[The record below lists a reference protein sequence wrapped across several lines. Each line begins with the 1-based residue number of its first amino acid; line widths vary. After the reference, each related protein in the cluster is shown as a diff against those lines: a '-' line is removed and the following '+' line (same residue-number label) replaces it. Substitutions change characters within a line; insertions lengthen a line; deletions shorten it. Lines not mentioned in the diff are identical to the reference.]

1 MYSSTR
7 CFKGGFIMRSKSLL
21 RNIFFAMVVLCFVVS
36 ISAIAS
42 AQAKK
47 EATVAAPKAK
57 APAQTVKTGPAK
69 ATKEP
74 VPRYGGVLKRSYDN
88 DAQQLGNPAARPF
101 DLTSVKMS
109 RPAIETLLRY
119 DEKGSLVPWL
129 AAGWKVSK
137 DLLSV
142 TINLRKNVKFHDGTP
157 CDAEAVKWNLERY
170 RTSDNPELKPV
181 TSIDVVNDTTVK
193 INLTQWDSTIIGNLA
208 SYAGMI
214 ISPTAFKTN
223 GADWCRTHPVGTGP
237 FKFVSWQKDVRVK
250 YEKFNDYWQKG
261 KPYLDGIEWVVI
273 TDPMSR
279 LAAFK
284 QGEIDDLS
292 NAQPK
297 DVESLKAAGKY
308 YGTFCE
314 LSALTFCIM
323 GDSGHETSPFGD
335 IRVRRAIEY
344 AVDKQALA
352 KTFTLGLGQTGNQY
366 APPKSWG
373 NNPNVKGY
381 PYDPVKAK
389 KLLTEAGYP
398 NGFKTKIITAAIPFF
413 SDPVVAI
420 QAYLEK
426 VGIVAEVEV
435 ANPGKHTAT
444 LRGGWQNALIVHNAP
459 LSEPDIAK
467 NLSVNFSSRSYLKGT
482 MLAPEDYEKAITK
495 ALAAGDE
502 KAKQKATWEAQKKL
516 IDTYALAGFYF
527 TLPRITFIS
536 NKVHNTGVG
545 TTVDVQWTPED
556 AWIEQ

>member
-1 MYSSTR
+1 
-7 CFKGGFIMRSKSLL
+7 MRSKSLL
-21 RNIFFAMVVLCFVVS
+21 RNVLLALMVMCFVVS
-36 ISAIAS
+36 IPVLTD

-47 EATVAAPKAK
+47 EAAVAAPKAK
-57 APAQTVKTGPAK
+57 APSQAAK
-69 ATKEP
+69 PVPEKVTKEL
-74 VPRYGGVLKRSYDN
+74 VPRYGGIFKRCNDN

-101 DLTSVKMS
+101 DATSVKLS

-119 DEKGSLVPWL
+119 DEKGSLVAWL
-129 AAGWKVSK
+129 AAGWKISK
-137 DLLSV
+137 DLRSV
-142 TINLRKNVKFHDGTP
+142 TLNLRKNVKFHDGTP

-193 INLTQWDSTIIGNLA
+193 LNLAQWDSTIIGNLA
-208 SYAGMI
+208 SFAGMM
-214 ISPTAFKTN
+214 ISPTAFKAN

-237 FKFVSWQKDVRVK
+237 FKFVSWQKDVRIT

-261 KPYLDGIEWVVI
+261 RPYLDGIEYI
-273 TDPMSR
+273 IISDPMSR

-284 QGEIDDLS
+284 RGEVDDLL
-292 NAQPK
+292 NVLPK
-297 DVESLKAAGKY
+297 DVEGLKAEGKY
-308 YGTFCE
+308 YASIFE
-314 LSALTFCIM
+314 LSALTFCVM
-323 GDSGHETSPFGD
+323 GDSGHPSSPFAD

-344 AVDKQALA
+344 AVDKQALVKA
-352 KTFTLGLGQTGNQY
+352 FTVGLGQIANQY

-389 KLLTEAGYP
+389 KLLAEAGYP
-398 NGFKTKIITAAIPFF
+398 NGFKTKIVTVPIAFY

-426 VGIVAEVEV
+426 IGIIVEVETV
-435 ANPGKHTAT
+435 NPGKHTTT
-444 LRGGWQNALIVHNAP
+444 LREGWQNALIVHNAP
-459 LSEPDIAK
+459 LAEPDVTK

-482 MLAPEDYEKAITK
+482 MLAPDDYEDAITK
-495 ALAAGDE
+495 ALAAGDA
-502 KAKQKATWEAQKKL
+502 KTKQKWTWEAQKKL
-516 IDTYALAGFYF
+516 IDTYALVGFYF
-527 TLPRITFIS
+527 TQPRIAFIS

-545 TTVDVQWTPED
+545 KTIEVQWTPED